1 MASWKNSIIKENFKD
16 KTPDIQTPTIEPLI
30 EFDNAVENL
39 GKSADELLIM
49 LDISADIPPPKEQPP
64 AQEPTLSDQ
73 IKGLSDKPDLYK
85 ATKLYKDTVSN
96 LPNGFNSIIDK
107 LVINGLVDHIIPDKE
122 SAESKNTKAAIREQ
136 LIRYLAII
144 FSYIV
149 ILNWWF
155 LWYYSDFTFN
165 WKSILEIPIFHI
177 FYYAI
182 EPVCTVLETINY
194 YLLNIR
200 MDADVSPEIREA
212 MHKLWDL
219 RPITFT
225 VFYFV
230 ATSFFISSPVG
241 KWIASVLSGSPTG
254 LSLMVMIFSIITYFY
269 LNINTARLLT
279 LTAQLGNPLVVG
291 FILLL
296 MLLFVILFSGIFTP
310 FFALYLMILSNF
322 SILIFCGRNTFAKIN
337 EIFSDLEEAPVE
349 EPDSQDT
356 FIRLKNFVFRKFH
369 SIMFFLFMLLPL
381 LIYNIREITSKVKN
395 PDLVAAVVM
404 INVVLISLYSY
415 SCSYHTAIIELCRIL
430 FGGV

>member
-177 FYYAI
+177 FY
-182 EPVCTVLETINY
+182 
-194 YLLNIR
+194 
-200 MDADVSPEIREA
+200 
-212 MHKLWDL
+212 
-219 RPITFT
+219 
-225 VFYFV
+225 
-230 ATSFFISSPVG
+230 
-241 KWIASVLSGSPTG
+241 
-254 LSLMVMIFSIITYFY
+254 
-269 LNINTARLLT
+269 
-279 LTAQLGNPLVVG
+279 
-291 FILLL
+291 
-296 MLLFVILFSGIFTP
+296 
-310 FFALYLMILSNF
+310 
-322 SILIFCGRNTFAKIN
+322 
-337 EIFSDLEEAPVE
+337 
-349 EPDSQDT
+349 
-356 FIRLKNFVFRKFH
+356 
-369 SIMFFLFMLLPL
+369 
-381 LIYNIREITSKVKN
+381 
-395 PDLVAAVVM
+395 
-404 INVVLISLYSY
+404 
-415 SCSYHTAIIELCRIL
+415 
-430 FGGV
+430 